1 MPDTDFSD
9 RLACDISD
17 KSSIKSFVDKVSQ
30 QEPNGIHLLVNNAG
44 VALEDATKYSNSKP
58 DMTSPDSISEH
69 MLKSEWSAWQDTLNT
84 NVTAHFFFTAYVLP
98 LLGKGRSSI
107 KGYTPSVVNIT
118 SISGLMKGSSGGQFA
133 YGSSKAAMIHLTRM
147 MASTFSEAKIRVNT
161 IAPGLFPSEMTAGP
175 SNENNKSQLKE
186 QGSNPAGR
194 PGHDTDMAACI
205 LFLAG
210 PGGVFLNGQIIHPD
224 GGMWSVRS
232 ITSRS

>member
-1 MPDTDFSD
+1 M
-9 RLACDISD
+9 ACDITD
-17 KSSIKSFVDKVSQ
+17 KSQIKSLVDKISKD
-30 QEPNGIHLLVNNAG
+30 EPGGIHLLVNNAG
-44 VALEDATKYSNSKP
+44 VALEDATKFKNHTP
-58 DMTSPDSISEH
+58 DWTSPDAISEH
-69 MLKSEWSAWQDTLNT
+69 MLRSEWSAWQDTLNT

-98 LLGKGRSSI
+98 LLGKGRTSI

-161 IAPGLFPSEMTAGP
+161 IAPGVFPSEMTAGEP
-175 SNENNKSQLKE
+175 SNEMNKSELEEKL
-186 QGSNPAGR
+186 SNVAKR

-210 PGGVFLNGQIIHPD
+210 PGGVFMNGQIIHPD
-224 GGMWSVRS
+224 GGM
-232 ITSRS
+232 